1 MSRWIDHRTSR
12 QIIGLDGVTDERD
25 VVPLEA
31 VTLAGRSTFL
41 VETS

>member
-12 QIIGLDGVTDERD
+12 QIVGLVGVNDERD
-25 VVPLEA
+25 VVTPEA
-31 VTLAGRSTFL
+31 VALAGRSTFL